1 MIFGTKMGYFH
12 LESKLL
18 MGRKH
23 IVFEKKIRKN
33 LTFGRILS
41 RLSRGK
47 TSFSLHLLLQNLVVS
62 NKVCIFAVS
71 EQMFW
76 LRR

>member
-1 MIFGTKMGYFH
+1 
-12 LESKLL
+12 